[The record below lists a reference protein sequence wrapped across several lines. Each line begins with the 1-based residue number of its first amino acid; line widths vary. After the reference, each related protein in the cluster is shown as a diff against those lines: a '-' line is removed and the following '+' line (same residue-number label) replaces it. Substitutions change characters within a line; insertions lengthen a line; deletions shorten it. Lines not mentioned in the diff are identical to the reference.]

1 MSLNR
6 ALIKNVFVKNVL
18 SKNVLPNS
26 VVVVIVSNPVNV
38 YTNQLMYT
46 FPRECI
52 HSLKSQGA
60 F

>member
-1 MSLNR
+1 MIRHLEINK
-6 ALIKNVFVKNVL
+6 APAIVD
-18 SKNVLPNS
+18 
-26 VVVVIVSNPVNV
+26 VVVIVSNPVNV